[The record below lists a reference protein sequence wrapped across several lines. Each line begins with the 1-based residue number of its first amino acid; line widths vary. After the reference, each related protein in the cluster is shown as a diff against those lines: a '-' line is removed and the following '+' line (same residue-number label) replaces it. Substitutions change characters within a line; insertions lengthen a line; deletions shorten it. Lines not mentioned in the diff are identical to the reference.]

1 MPDEPEYPCQGPPY
15 DTMNR
20 ENNSTIPDMLEHM
33 KLFYIKN
40 KIMTHALCKL
50 FLSLVSSEIQR
61 TFEEE
66 MIANL
71 SMKSKHMCDSFWNTC
86 RRVTKEEVKDN
97 TGRLTTD

>member
-1 MPDEPEYPCQGPPY
+1 MPDEPEY
-15 DTMNR
+15 
-20 ENNSTIPDMLEHM
+20 ENNPTIPAMWEHM

-50 FLSLVSSEIQR
+50 FLSLVSSEMKR
-61 TFEEE
+61 TFEEG

-97 TGRLTTD
+97 TGMLTTDWHHIKVLKFLL